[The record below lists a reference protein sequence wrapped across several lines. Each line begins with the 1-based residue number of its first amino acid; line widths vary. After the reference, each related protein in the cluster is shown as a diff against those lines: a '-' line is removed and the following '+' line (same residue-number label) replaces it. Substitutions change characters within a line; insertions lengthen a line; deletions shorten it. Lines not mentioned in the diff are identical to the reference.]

1 MNDQFGGAL
10 QARRGE
16 LIDVL
21 ALPGFVAERN
31 GRPVG
36 VVTYRRESDECE
48 LAFIAALERHE
59 GVGTAL
65 LEALLEAVADC
76 ERVWLVTTNDNLEA
90 LRFYQRRGFVLSA
103 LRPGAVADSR
113 QRLKPQIASV
123 GDFGIPVARRARAT
137 STHQLPGRAIGPGR
151 QALVLGLTGS
161 RAEAPAVQGRGGH
174 RNPTSAARPQPLERL
189 VSQFQQTAT
198 LLDTSLYARGRTSP
212 CDYEAASLLT
222 RCACAAVSA
231 T

>member
-1 MNDQFGGAL
+1 MRGRLTGSATRWVASPFDGTATRSVCDADQLRVPTKRAIKM
-10 QARRGE
+10 RRSLCAVVIREYQESDRGW
-16 LIDVL
+16 
-21 ALPGFVAERN
+21 AEAFLN

-65 LEALLEAVADC
+65 LEALLEAVAEC

-113 QRLKPQIASV
+113 QRLKPQIASA
-123 GDFGIPVARRARAT
+123 GDFGIPLRDELELRLLRNR
-137 STHQLPGRAIGPGR
+137 P
-151 QALVLGLTGS
+151 
-161 RAEAPAVQGRGGH
+161 AEP
-174 RNPTSAARPQPLERL
+174 
-189 VSQFQQTAT
+189 
-198 LLDTSLYARGRTSP
+198 
-212 CDYEAASLLT
+212 
-222 RCACAAVSA
+222 
-231 T
+231 